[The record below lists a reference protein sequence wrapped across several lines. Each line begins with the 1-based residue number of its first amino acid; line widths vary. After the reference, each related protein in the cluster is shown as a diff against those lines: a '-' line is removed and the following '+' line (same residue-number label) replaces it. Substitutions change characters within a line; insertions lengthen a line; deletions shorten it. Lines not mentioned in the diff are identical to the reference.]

1 MTKRLYEKA
10 KGQTFKLVSE
20 LDLGPFVT
28 KIGAYEVYENGEVFY
43 RTMSKKHY
51 EELVK
56 TNRMPGTG
64 ETTTSPTMSFSENYE
79 GILVQFKVKRGT
91 IRNLEEIGIAERN
104 HVGILVQ
111 HPLLKA
117 DKSPW
122 SLENARF
129 KLENGQV
136 NIALGR
142 GKALEIFNDN
152 ILEYNS

>member
-43 RTMSKKHY
+43 RTMSKEHY

-64 ETTTSPTMSFSENYE
+64 ETTTSPTMLFSESYE
-79 GILVQFKVKRGT
+79 GVLVQFKVKRGT
-91 IRNLEEIGIAERN
+91 IEELRSIG
-104 HVGILVQ
+104 VSDG
-111 HPLLKA
+111 HPLINQHFGKMPNNQDIGGGGIRLKH
-117 DKSPW
+117 DLRSK
-122 SLENARF
+122 RF
-129 KLENGQV
+129 
-136 NIALGR
+136 
-142 GKALEIFNDN
+142 
-152 ILEYNS
+152 